1 MRRKEQ
7 INLCCETANLPTIN
21 KFRGRKNVLY
31 VNIGGAI
38 LKKVWFGLIAF
49 GLIFSF
55 LSGKPEVVSDVLLYD
70 IQKSVDLVLSLISIM
85 AFWSGLMRIA
95 EKSGILNNLSNFLS
109 PVINVL
115 FKDIQN
121 SKEAVNAV
129 IMTILANMFGI
140 GNSATAL
147 GIKAMEEMQ
156 KINKQKKVAT
166 NSMCMLLIINMSSI
180 QLIPLS
186 VIKLRADAGAVNPT
200 DIILPTIIAT
210 SFSTFAA
217 ILCAKYYERKSML

>member
-1 MRRKEQ
+1 M
-7 INLCCETANLPTIN
+7 
-21 KFRGRKNVLY
+21 
-31 VNIGGAI
+31 
-38 LKKVWFGLIAF
+38 KKVWFGLITF
-49 GLIFSF
+49 GLIFSIF
-55 LSGKPEVVSDVLLYD
+55 SGKPEVISKVLLFD
-70 IQKSVDLVLSLISIM
+70 IQKSVDLVLSLVSIM

-95 EKSGILNNLSNFLS
+95 EKSGILDKLSNFLK
-109 PVINVL
+109 PITRLL

-140 GNSATAL
+140 GNSATVL

-156 KINKQKKVAT
+156 KINKNKNVAS

-186 VIKLRADAGAVNPT
+186 VIKLRSDAGAVNPT

-210 SFSTFAA
+210 CFSTIIS
-217 ILCAKYYERKSML
+217 ILFAKYYERKSIL